1 MNLYEITKEYLE
13 IQQILETEELT
24 PELDQALMLN
34 QNQLQT
40 KGGGYAKIMANKQ
53 ANVDGATAE
62 MKRLKAYIEQE
73 QKKIDRLKNAML
85 QSMLITGIEKLES
98 DFWRFS
104 VRRSESVE
112 VDLVEALP
120 SDFRTIKNVVTA
132 DKVAIKEAIKRGENV
147 IGARLIENFNYK
159 SNETVQIIYMLK
171 YGINQKISCVWG
183 SKLESNKR
191 SPKQKDLKQNVYC

>member
-40 KGGGYAKIMANKQ
+40 KAGGYAKIMANKQ

-98 DFWRFS
+98 EFWRFS
-104 VRRSESVE
+104 VRRSEAVE
-112 VDLVEALP
+112 VDIVEALP
-120 SDFRTIKNVVTA
+120 SEFRTIKNVVTA

-147 IGARLIENFNYK
+147 TGARLIENFNL
-159 SNETVQIIYMLK
+159 QIK
-171 YGINQKISCVWG
+171 
-183 SKLESNKR
+183 
-191 SPKQKDLKQNVYC
+191 